1 MLIVSGSQ
9 YKQSK
14 SPSKRSLLLFWS
26 LTSALVRCVILL
38 FERYLRFLDIV
49 FEQILTILVRL
60 DKPDF
65 FDQGKRKPLRV
76 CLILSQN
83 KSSSMWNLESG
94 VWICKGAENYASYQ
108 NISEVC
114 VHQYGMSRQF

>member
-1 MLIVSGSQ
+1 M
-9 YKQSK
+9 
-14 SPSKRSLLLFWS
+14 
-26 LTSALVRCVILL
+26 
-38 FERYLRFLDIV
+38 FLDIV
-49 FEQILTILVRL
+49 FGQILTVLVRL
-60 DKPDF
+60 DKPSF
-65 FDQGKRKPLRV
+65 SSQGKRIPLKV

-83 KSSSMWNLESG
+83 KSSSVWNWESR